1 MNLMVACS
9 WCDSGTLDEKKVK
22 GKIVYC
28 LGSMDQEYTISEL
41 GGKGVIS
48 NLMNVSE
55 TAITPPIPSTHLSS
69 TNSDYVEAYI
79 NSTK

>member
-1 MNLMVACS
+1 M
-9 WCDSGTLDEKKVK
+9 K

-28 LGSMDQEYTISEL
+28 LGSIDQEYTISDL
-41 GGKGVIS
+41 GGVGVIS
-48 NLMNVSE
+48 NLLNITEM
-55 TAITPPIPSTHLSS
+55 AITTPIPSTHLSS